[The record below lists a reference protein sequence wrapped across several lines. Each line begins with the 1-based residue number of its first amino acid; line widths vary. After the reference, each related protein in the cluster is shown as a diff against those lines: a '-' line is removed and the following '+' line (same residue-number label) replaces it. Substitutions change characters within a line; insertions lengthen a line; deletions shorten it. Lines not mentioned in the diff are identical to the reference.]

1 LHCLG
6 DGEQRRD
13 SPASGRYPAGCRL
26 GATATSS
33 LASGIALLYTMV
45 VPCPA
50 PRTRWAQEVAM
61 LRFWLGVLATLVTGA
76 VGVLAFLGL
85 GLMPVSADAKP
96 GAFESWLAGFA
107 RDAAIERA
115 APERQSPVAATPEN
129 LAAAALLYRD
139 NCAGCHGTPDAK
151 ENVFG
156 ASLYPPAPQFLSA
169 TAREN
174 LPDSDGEIFVGLP
187 DGIRFPA
194 MPTCAHMLKD
204 EDLWRLVVFL
214 KHLDDLPPAAV
225 STLSAR

>member
-1 LHCLG
+1 MRHVSRIGTPSGSMTWSRWRTACGKALFRL
-6 DGEQRRD
+6 RD
-13 SPASGRYPAGCRL
+13 PYAMLVFLVVRPGSGG
-26 GATATSS
+26 GT
-33 LASGIALLYTMV
+33 GG
-45 VPCPA
+45 
-50 PRTRWAQEVAM
+50 VAM
-61 LRFWLGVLATLVTGA
+61 RGFWLGVLATLLAGV
-76 VGVLAFLGL
+76 VVVLAFLGL
-85 GLMPVSADAKP
+85 GFMPVSADAKP
-96 GAFESWLAGFA
+96 GTFETWLAGFA

-115 APERQSPVAATPEN
+115 APDRESPVAATPEN

-151 ENVFG
+151 ENVFA

-174 LPDSDGEIFVGLP
+174 LSDSDGEIFVVLR
-187 DGIRFPA
+187 DGIRFTA
-194 MPTCAHMLKD
+194 MPTFAHMLKD

>member
-1 LHCLG
+1 M
-6 DGEQRRD
+6 R
-13 SPASGRYPAGCRL
+13 
-26 GATATSS
+26 
-33 LASGIALLYTMV
+33 
-45 VPCPA
+45 
-50 PRTRWAQEVAM
+50 
-61 LRFWLGVLATLVTGA
+61 RFWLGVLATLVTGA

-115 APERQSPVAATPEN
+115 APERQSPVAAIPEN

-151 ENVFG
+151 ENVFA

-169 TAREN
+169 RPREN
-174 LPDSDGEIFVGLP
+174 LSDSDGEIFVVLR
-187 DGIRFPA
+187 DGIRFTA
-194 MPTCAHMLKD
+194 MPTFAHMLKD

>member
-1 LHCLG
+1 M
-6 DGEQRRD
+6 R
-13 SPASGRYPAGCRL
+13 
-26 GATATSS
+26 
-33 LASGIALLYTMV
+33 
-45 VPCPA
+45 
-50 PRTRWAQEVAM
+50 
-61 LRFWLGVLATLVTGA
+61 RFWLGVLVTLVTGA

-115 APERQSPVAATPEN
+115 APERQSPVAAAPEN

-151 ENVFG
+151 ENVFA
-156 ASLYPPAPQFLSA
+156 ASLYPPAPQFLST

-174 LPDSDGEIFVGLP
+174 LSDSDGEIFVVLR
-187 DGIRFPA
+187 DGIRFTA
-194 MPTCAHMLKD
+194 MPTFAHMLKD

-214 KHLDDLPPAAV
+214 KHLDDLPPTAV

>member
-1 LHCLG
+1 M
-6 DGEQRRD
+6 R
-13 SPASGRYPAGCRL
+13 
-26 GATATSS
+26 
-33 LASGIALLYTMV
+33 
-45 VPCPA
+45 
-50 PRTRWAQEVAM
+50 
-61 LRFWLGVLATLVTGA
+61 RFWLGVLATLVTGA

-139 NCAGCHGTPDAK
+139 NCAGCHGTPNAK
-151 ENVFG
+151 ENVF
-156 ASLYPPAPQFLSA
+156 ATSLYPPAPQFLSA
-169 TAREN
+169 TAPEN
-174 LPDSDGEIFVGLP
+174 LSDSDGEIFVVLR
-187 DGIRFPA
+187 DGIRFTA
-194 MPTCAHMLKD
+194 MPTFAHMLKE

-214 KHLDDLPPAAV
+214 KHLDNLPPAAV